1 MEFLCFSKE
10 MSFYCGSGQTKQ
22 SRMKVVASK
31 NTFPTHEELGCNQ
44 MKGLFVKVLMAKLF
58 PFMVVL
64 PLLCPGYHVQLFH
77 KYFKD
82 DSGSLI

>member
-1 MEFLCFSKE
+1 MEFLCFSKGNVILLWLWPNQAE
-10 MSFYCGSGQTKQ
+10 QD
-22 SRMKVVASK
+22 SK